1 MKVIDLQTFRY
12 KKQAELL
19 EKRIGEISLSPKIG
33 SVHEIKVCF
42 REWLKVKQQSQQ

>member
-1 MKVIDLQTFRY
+1 MKVIDIQSFRN

-42 REWLKVKQQSQQ
+42 KEWLKVKAKSK